1 MLGATLAA
9 LGAGSMAR
17 LVRLRHADKA
27 LRDRRLASLRTWW
40 MLTVVGGACL
50 LAGRPGVCLLLAVA
64 SSIGWREYTAALGTR
79 SHDQPAVRAGYAIVV
94 INYALILFDRAGTFV
109 VFVPV
114 GALLILAVAQLL
126 QGQTTGYIRMT
137 GGLFWGLMFLV
148 YGLSHAALLFIL
160 LETSGGPVGPAGWLL
175 YLLILTEANDI
186 FQSVIGRNLGAHKR
200 HRITPTI
207 SPNKTWEGFLGG
219 MLVTIGL
226 AVLLAPWLTTLGH
239 EAGPLALPH
248 PLRAWA
254 TPVLAGLVVAIAGFF
269 GDINMSA
276 IKRDAGV
283 KDSSTL
289 LPGMGGLIDRIDS
302 LTITAPVFVYFLIWW
317 IP

>member
-9 LGAGSMAR
+9 LAAGSVAR
-17 LVRLRHADKA
+17 LIRLRHAEKT

-40 MLTVVGGACL
+40 ILTVVAGACI
-50 LAGRPGVCLLLAVA
+50 LAGRPGVCLLLTVA
-64 SSIGWREYTAALGTR
+64 SGIGWREYTAALGTR
-79 SHDQPAVRAGYAIVV
+79 PHDQPAVRAGYVIVV
-94 INYALILFDRAGTFV
+94 INYALILLDRASAFV

-114 GALLILAVAQLL
+114 GALLILAVVQLL
-126 QGQTTGYIRMT
+126 QGRMSGYIRMT

-160 LETSGGPVGPAGWLL
+160 PETSGGPVGPAGWFL
-175 YLLILTEANDI
+175 YLLILTESNDI
-186 FQSVIGRNLGAHKR
+186 FQSVIGRNLAAHKR

-219 MLVTIGL
+219 MLVTVGL
-226 AVLLAPWLTTLGH
+226 AVLLAPWLTTLSH
-239 EAGPLALPH
+239 ETGPLALPH
-248 PLRAWA
+248 PLQPWA
-254 TPVLAGLVVAIAGFF
+254 APFLAGLVVAVAGFL

-276 IKRDAGV
+276 IKRDADI
-283 KDSSTL
+283 KNSSTL

-302 LTITAPVFVYFLIWW
+302 LTITAPAFAYFLIWW